1 MNVKDDTYTQTPAS
15 VYPSLVDD
23 EDVSLQ
29 EVSHVF
35 HCMQCDFE
43 FQMDMAITSSN
54 GSPEKDAWIVHV
66 RLDPHLKLERETLL
80 QKAVTK

>member
-1 MNVKDDTYTQTPAS
+1 MNSKDDTLAQEYTAADPPIT
-15 VYPSLVDD
+15 VD
-23 EDVSLQ
+23 EQVHHQ

-54 GSPEKDAWIVHV
+54 GSPEKDAGIVHV
-66 RLDPHLKLERETLL
+66 RLDPHIKLERETLL